1 MNKFS
6 TANLPVTLH
15 QTRLGY
21 LQGYGVSVILIF
33 LPIIALAVAAPD
45 FIRLISYGPAL
56 VGIVSLALL
65 EVKIRMYKV
74 TIEKTKIRLHKGILS
89 REHSSASF
97 DKITDFR
104 VYQSLFQHLLGY
116 GTIFVNTA
124 AGDQYELF
132 IEKIRNPHSVQE
144 FLTELEHELR
154 LGFKTPSQELN
165 AQSIQNTEK

>member
-1 MNKFS
+1 MTKFS
-6 TANLPVTLH
+6 TTNLPLALH

-21 LQGYGVSVILIF
+21 LQGYGISVVLIF
-33 LPIIALAVAAPD
+33 LPIIAVAVKAD
-45 FIRLISYGPAL
+45 EFIRFISYGPAG

-65 EVKIRMYKV
+65 EIKIRMYKV
-74 TIEKTKIRLHKGILS
+74 VIEKTKIRLNKGILS
-89 REHSSASF
+89 RENSSASF

-104 VYQSLFQHLLGY
+104 VYQSLFQHLFGY

-132 IEKIRNPHSVQE
+132 IEKIRNPHAVQE

-154 LGFKTPSQELN
+154 TGLKNVSEESPTTL
-165 AQSIQNTEK
+165 K